1 MVSGL
6 PQPISQEILRN
17 LGSWVESLGAN
28 EGNKS
33 TFMEHGVVILET
45 ENGPTPRWQEPLLV
59 LSTGRQV
66 LQLGRG
72 RVAGS

>member
-1 MVSGL
+1 
-6 PQPISQEILRN
+6 
-17 LGSWVESLGAN
+17 
-28 EGNKS
+28 
-33 TFMEHGVVILET
+33 MEHGVVILET